1 MKLKKARKITQGI
14 VKRLELAPEA
24 AGCLRVTL
32 IDNTHAYIENH
43 RGVLE
48 YTTRRVVVRAQD
60 VNVTIGGEALTLE
73 RFGRED
79 VAVRGSIMQVQYEI
93 SGKGADAP

>member
-1 MKLKKARKITQGI
+1 MKKARKITQGI

-48 YTTRRVVVRAQD
+48 YNTRRVVVRAKD
-60 VNVTIGGEALTLE
+60 VSVTISGEALTLD

-79 VAVRGSIMQVQYEI
+79 VAVRGSIMQVLYETA
-93 SGKGADAP
+93 SKGADAP

>member
-1 MKLKKARKITQGI
+1 MKKVRKITQGI

-48 YTTRRVVVRAQD
+48 YNTRRVVVRAQD
-60 VNVTIGGEALTLE
+60 MTLIISGEALTLD

-79 VAVRGSIMQVQYEI
+79 VSVRGSIMQVQYEI

>member
-1 MKLKKARKITQGI
+1 MKKTRKIAQNI

-48 YTTRRVVVRAQD
+48 YNTRRVVVRAQD
-60 VNVTIGGEALTLE
+60 VSVTISGEALTLD

-79 VAVRGSIMQVQYEI
+79 VAVRGRIMQVQYETAD
-93 SGKGADAP
+93 KGADAP

>member
-1 MKLKKARKITQGI
+1 MKKARKITQGI
-14 VKRLELAPEA
+14 AKRLELAPEA
-24 AGCLRVTL
+24 TGCLRVTL

-48 YTTRRVVVRAQD
+48 YNTRRVVVRAQD
-60 VNVTIGGEALTLE
+60 VSVTLSGEALMLE

-79 VAVRGSIMQVQYEI
+79 VAVRGSILQVQYEI
-93 SGKGADAP
+93 LSKGADAP

>member
-1 MKLKKARKITQGI
+1 MKKTHKITQNI

-48 YTTRRVVVRAQD
+48 YTARRVCVRAPQM
-60 VNVTIGGEALTLE
+60 NVTISGEGLVLD
-73 RFGRED
+73 RLGRED
-79 VAVRGSIMQVQYEI
+79 VAVSGDIRQVQYETAD
-93 SGKGADAP
+93 KGADAS

>member
-1 MKLKKARKITQGI
+1 MKKARKIAQGI

-43 RGVLE
+43 RGVME
-48 YTTRRVVVRAQD
+48 YTTRRVIVRAQD
-60 VNVTIGGEALTLE
+60 VSVTISGEALTLE

-79 VAVRGSIMQVQYEI
+79 VAVRGGITLVQYEALV
-93 SGKGADAP
+93 KGADAP

>member
-1 MKLKKARKITQGI
+1 M
-14 VKRLELAPEA
+14 APEA
-24 AGCLRVTL
+24 VGCLRVTL

-48 YTTRRVVVRAQD
+48 YTTRRVCVRAQQT
-60 VNVTIGGEALTLE
+60 NVTVSGEGLMLE

-79 VAVRGSIMQVQYEI
+79 VAIRGDIHEVQYEMHAE
-93 SGKGADAP
+93 GAEAP

>member
-1 MKLKKARKITQGI
+1 MNKARKITQGI

-48 YTTRRVVVRAQD
+48 YNTRRVVVRAQD
-60 VNVTIGGEALTLE
+60 VNVTISGEALTLE

-79 VAVRGSIMQVQYEI
+79 VSVRGSIAQVQYENL
-93 SGKGADAP
+93 SKGAEAP